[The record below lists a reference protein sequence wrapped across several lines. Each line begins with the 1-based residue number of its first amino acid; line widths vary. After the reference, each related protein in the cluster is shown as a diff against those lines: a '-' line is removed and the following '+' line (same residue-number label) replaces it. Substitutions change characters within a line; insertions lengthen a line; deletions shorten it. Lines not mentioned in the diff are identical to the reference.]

1 MDFGTATLLTGL
13 KHFQAIGCAPVY
25 WHTRATDPLW

>member
-1 MDFGTATLLTGL
+1 LMDFGTATLLTGL

-25 WHTRATDPLW
+25 